1 LSTTSPRKF
10 HLAYNIKYN
19 HVPFSPEEFPT
30 HGVADCLLV
39 MALVKKL
46 EGSTA
51 EDEYSF
57 VAMDGTT
64 GELMDP
70 ADVWGAWVVLAR
82 MLLPR
87 LEIEAAR
94 KAICEKALKAADELL
109 SLESLRVVH

>member
-1 LSTTSPRKF
+1 MSTPRKF
-10 HLAYNIKYN
+10 HLAYNIKYDN
-19 HVPFSPEEFPT
+19 VPFSPEDFPT

-39 MALVKKL
+39 MALIKKL

-51 EDEYSF
+51 EDEYCF
-57 VAMDGTT
+57 AAMDGTT

-87 LEIEAAR
+87 LTKEDAR
-94 KAICEKALKAADELL
+94 KAICEKVLKQADELL
-109 SLESLRVVH
+109 TLEGLKVVH

>member
-1 LSTTSPRKF
+1 MSNPRKF

-19 HVPFSPEEFPT
+19 STSFSPEEVPT

-39 MALVKKL
+39 MALVKKQ

-57 VAMDGTT
+57 AAMDGTT

-87 LEIEAAR
+87 LGVETAR
-94 KAICEKALKAADELL
+94 KAICEKALKAANELL
-109 SLESLRVVH
+109 SLEGLRVVH